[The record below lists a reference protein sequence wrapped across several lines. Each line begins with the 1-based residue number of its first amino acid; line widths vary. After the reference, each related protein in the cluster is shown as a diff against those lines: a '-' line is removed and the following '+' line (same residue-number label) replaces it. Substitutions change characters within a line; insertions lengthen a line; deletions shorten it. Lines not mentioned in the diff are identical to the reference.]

1 MVCLWAAG
9 ERCAAAEH
17 PSYPVLAAQH
27 QTQQHSA
34 NGDANFVRQIVK
46 LLVSVLLLPVTCVA
60 SACKC

>member
-1 MVCLWAAG
+1 MVCICGAG

-27 QTQQHSA
+27 ETQQHSA
-34 NGDANFVRQIVK
+34 TGDANFVWQIVK

-60 SACKC
+60 FACKC